1 MYVFE
6 YFGGIYINVR
16 GIWWI
21 IINEYKV
28 FEIVLW
34 YYEFVDFINEKD
46 MVNYFYFLYKYEY
59 VDVRV

>member
-28 FEIVLW
+28 FEIILW
-34 YYEFVDFINEKD
+34 YYKFGDFIDGKD
-46 MVNYFYFLYKYEY
+46 MVSYFYFL
-59 VDVRV
+59 